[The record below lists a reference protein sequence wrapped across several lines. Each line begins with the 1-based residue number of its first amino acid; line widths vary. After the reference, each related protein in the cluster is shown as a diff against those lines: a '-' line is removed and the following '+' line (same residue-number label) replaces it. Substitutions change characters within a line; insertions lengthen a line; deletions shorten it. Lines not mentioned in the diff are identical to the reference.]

1 MSRDVCLAGDVGHA
15 VPLVPPLRF
24 SQAAPMDVEMDVGVS
39 ALTVFP
45 SSYEKERAHPRLQN
59 DRPPSESTLQR
70 PRFHDQLTSLELAT
84 LSEKMLAMSKRGRWD
99 TQVDYSGHED
109 TIVWGEAM
117 GLLVGALAKTRLQ
130 SSIISFRDHFETHD
144 FVGQFT
150 DDELEEWKNGLR
162 KAVKENDWTDLI
174 DHRMFCITLEIL
186 IASHRCDSE
195 TSKERTIHVHRGDG
209 STN

>member
-1 MSRDVCLAGDVGHA
+1 
-15 VPLVPPLRF
+15 
-24 SQAAPMDVEMDVGVS
+24 MDVEMDVGVS

-45 SSYEKERAHPRLQN
+45 SSYEKERAHPRLQS
-59 DRPPSESTLQR
+59 DR
-70 PRFHDQLTSLELAT
+70 PRFHVQLTSQELAT
-84 LSEKMLAMSKRGRWD
+84 LSEKMSAMSKRRRWD
-99 TQVDYSGHED
+99 TQVDCSGHED
-109 TIVWGEAM
+109 TIVWADAM

-130 SSIISFRDHFETHD
+130 SSIISFRDPFETHD

-174 DHRMFCITLEIL
+174 SHRMSCITLEIL

-209 STN
+209 STNGIQ